1 MGSSFAFHVVVV
13 VVVVAAA
20 AAGVVVVVVVLGAAA
35 LFSLKAF
42 HGPHYEY
49 TTKVRQ
55 PIPYSKKYT
64 NNISAYKNHS
74 YTILCQQHR
83 LFLSPPNCRKKRKLF
98 RN

>member
-13 VVVVAAA
+13 VAAAVVVVVA
-20 AAGVVVVVVVLGAAA
+20 AAGVVVVVVVVAALGAAA

-55 PIPYSKKYT
+55 PIHT
-64 NNISAYKNHS
+64 AKN
-74 YTILCQQHR
+74 TQTT
-83 LFLSPPNCRKKRKLF
+83 SPHTKTTPIRSCANSIAGFAKPANF
-98 RN
+98 